1 VEGIIRQGPEAGK
14 EESAEMRVEESV
26 EINRPLEEVY
36 SYAANPEHYPEW
48 SGIILEVQKEGPG
61 ELAEGE
67 RFTTIS
73 KFLGRTFETPFEVT
87 AHEPNRLH
95 SHRSTG
101 GPLPQEYTSTF
112 EETAGGGT
120 RMTQAVEGEP
130 GGFFR
135 LAGPLL
141 EAAGRRQFKADLETL
156 KDLLEA

>member
-1 VEGIIRQGPEAGK
+1 
-14 EESAEMRVEESV
+14 MRVEESV

-61 ELAEGE
+61 EFAEGE
-67 RFTTIS
+67 RFTTVS

-87 AHEPNRLH
+87 AHERNRLH

-101 GPLPQEYTSTF
+101 GPLPQEYIHLWG
-112 EETAGGGT
+112 EAGGGT

-141 EAAGRRQFKADLETL
+141 EAAGRRQFKADLEML
-156 KDLLEA
+156 KDLLEAQG

>member
-1 VEGIIRQGPEAGK
+1 VGK

-67 RFTTIS
+67 RFTTVS

-120 RMTQAVEGEP
+120 RMTQVVEGEP

-141 EAAGRRQFKADLETL
+141 EAAGRRQFKADLQTL
-156 KDLLEA
+156 KDLLEAQG